1 VIFEK
6 FRKKNVEFG
15 LYMTKKI
22 LVSKFNFRLK
32 EEIPTIPCVLHLQS
46 SQANSVLTRAGPYH
60 KAYWNG
66 AVIGL
71 MTLMRLVSGL
81 SLSPSQFFA

>member
-6 FRKKNVEFG
+6 FRKKKRRIWIIYDE
-15 LYMTKKI
+15 KI